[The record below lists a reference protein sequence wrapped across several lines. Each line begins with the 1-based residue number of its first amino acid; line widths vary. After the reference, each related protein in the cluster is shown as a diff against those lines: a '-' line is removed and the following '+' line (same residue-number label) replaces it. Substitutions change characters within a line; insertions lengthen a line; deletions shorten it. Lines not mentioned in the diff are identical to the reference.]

1 MLWTVF
7 EVLFVVWMLQMVL
20 QFGAGTPRLVL
31 VVSACGAADAA
42 DQSSHL
48 FELRRT
54 PLRRLQPAN
63 RARL

>member
-31 VVSACGAADAA
+31 VVLACGVC
-42 DQSSHL
+42 
-48 FELRRT
+48 
-54 PLRRLQPAN
+54 
-63 RARL
+63 